1 MFSTARRDSDPFDI
15 LTPLALSSTAYI
27 GGWRLKG
34 GGDGRGPTIISRSV
48 QRAGRQEACVADR
61 AGSQTGERKTPSAK
75 TKTPRVLSSGRI
87 CVRGCL
93 TMSYFHERMLTIIGA
108 ESFHGP
114 VRDGKGW
121 FQLAMVV
128 RHDLSARCPGGGNKP
143 NLVEVGNLEGSM

>member
-1 MFSTARRDSDPFDI
+1 MKRA
-15 LTPLALSSTAYI
+15 A
-27 GGWRLKG
+27 GGRPVCQNR
-34 GGDGRGPTIISRSV
+34 GRGVIASALPVDEERHSARADTI
-48 QRAGRQEACVADR
+48 
-61 AGSQTGERKTPSAK
+61 ERDLK
-75 TKTPRVLSSGRI
+75 TKTPRVLSSGRD